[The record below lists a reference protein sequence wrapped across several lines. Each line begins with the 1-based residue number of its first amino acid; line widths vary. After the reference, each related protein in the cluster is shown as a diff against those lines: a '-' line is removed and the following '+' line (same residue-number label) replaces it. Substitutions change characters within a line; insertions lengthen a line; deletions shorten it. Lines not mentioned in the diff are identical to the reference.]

1 MLGLGLG
8 HYEYLP
14 YLYLRQAQRYG
25 HSSFAR
31 RYLWIRSP
39 DGRSH
44 TGANNHRPSRAMPR
58 QFRQRHLQ
66 HCLHRLQFSR
76 HSDRPNYLGS
86 HSYGGLLCHKRSAR
100 KRSHCLCDGF
110 APDMVC
116 QCQRI
121 AVGLVRPMRTFM
133 SREHNSSAF
142 LNRKSQAGLSLLETM
157 IALAIL
163 LLVSAGIMGLATIAT
178 STTETQGHLAS
189 RTTEY
194 AQDKMEQLLGLKF
207 CDGPTNGTD
216 TTVFPAVVNAGGTGL
231 AGCNNPGGNPPTAL
245 SGGSLSPA
253 APVTGYVDYLD
264 ASGNLV
270 AGTANWEYIRLWQI
284 SVPTGSSGLKQ
295 ISVLAQARYTVG
307 KNGIVPQSTVVALKT
322 FPF

>member
-1 MLGLGLG
+1 MTQDFMLTN
-8 HYEYLP
+8 
-14 YLYLRQAQRYG
+14 
-25 HSSFAR
+25 
-31 RYLWIRSP
+31 RS
-39 DGRSH
+39 
-44 TGANNHRPSRAMPR
+44 
-58 QFRQRHLQ
+58 
-66 HCLHRLQFSR
+66 
-76 HSDRPNYLGS
+76 
-86 HSYGGLLCHKRSAR
+86 SAR
-100 KRSHCLCDGF
+100 LSSRVLFTTHRYN
-110 APDMVC
+110 A
-116 QCQRI
+116 R
-121 AVGLVRPMRTFM
+121 AART
-133 SREHNSSAF
+133 
-142 LNRKSQAGLSLLETM
+142 RKSQTGLSLLETM

-163 LLVSAGIMGLATIAT
+163 LVVSAGIMGLATIAM

-245 SGGSLSPA
+245 SGGSLNPA
-253 APVTGYVDYLD
+253 APVAGYVDYLD